1 MWDKAYVIN
10 LNERP
15 DRWEWMQQQLCS
27 VGIEAERFSA
37 VSIATMQQP
46 IPEGLRRFLL
56 RVDGESHGF
65 ERKLLATWACMQ
77 SHLGVITLAKEQ
89 GLSSVLIMEDDCH
102 FEAFASAVLRRAAKQ
117 VSIVRP
123 DIIYLGGTHKK
134 GGELSKLSANLN
146 KVSRVRLAHA
156 YVVCSSAY
164 DDILEQA
171 PVSGLPIDWFYSEVY
186 LKSVLAVMVSPCVVF
201 QRFEDVSSIE
211 GVERKRKFKSR
222 TFLSRTYSRMRYFI

>member
-1 MWDKAYVIN
+1 MWEKAYVIN
-10 LNERP
+10 LDERP
-15 DRWEWMQQQLCS
+15 DRWEWMQRQLSS

-37 VSIATMQQP
+37 ISIATMRQP
-46 IPEGLRRFLL
+46 VPEDLRGFLL
-56 RVDGESHGF
+56 RVDGASPGF
-65 ERKLLATWACMQ
+65 ERKLAATWACMQ
-77 SHLGVITLAKEQ
+77 SHLGVIKLAKDQ

-102 FEAFASAVLRRAAKQ
+102 FEPFASAVLRRAAKQ
-117 VSIVRP
+117 SSAVCP

-134 GGELSKLSANLN
+134 GGELSRVSANLN

-156 YVVCSSAY
+156 YVVCSSVY

-171 PVSGLPIDWFYSEVY
+171 PSSGMPIDWFYSEVY
-186 LKSVLAVMVSPCVVF
+186 LGSVLAVMISPSIVF

-222 TFLSRTYSRMRYFI
+222 LFLRRMYSRLRYIF